1 MLRSFLDEAN
11 RHRVAGWAQ
20 DEEQPDAPLSLLILV
35 DDALAA
41 RILANRHRPDL
52 AAAGIGD
59 GHHGFHFEFPQ
70 SLSPRERHVVRICRE
85 ADGADLVGSPAVL
98 DPAAVGDGLA
108 YEQLA
113 EIDVAALPDDALA
126 RGIELI
132 AEHADKAAQEFAN
145 RQSGRAER
153 REHRLRVE
161 RWRRR
166 GEIGDAPAA
175 AGAKRRALIIDDR
188 VPQPQRDAGSAVI
201 LSHARSLQRL
211 GFEVSF
217 TASLD
222 FAAATDEQAA
232 LDAAGISWCGMP
244 HYHSVEEVLRRQ
256 AGEFDLIYLHRAAN
270 AAKYGELARQYFPK
284 ARQLYAVADLHHLRV
299 ARQAAAEDRPELAP
313 LANRLRLMEFTAAAL
328 SDAVITHSSEEAR
341 LLATQLGGA
350 KVHTVRWSA
359 MPRLTKTPFAKRHG
373 IAFIGGYGHPPNLD
387 AARWL
392 IGEIMPRVRER
403 DPTIKCLLVGDRLPA
418 GLRQRCGEGIVA
430 LGAVEDLAA
439 IFQRVRLTVAPL
451 RFGAGIKGKVVDSLA
466 AGIPC
471 VMTPVGA
478 EGLDLPAALGGCI
491 ASTGDEIATAI
502 LRLHNDAAANKEC
515 RGVGLR
521 YVEDSFSEA
530 RLDAALARAVG
541 TALAVAIPAGDER
554 PGPNAA
560 AGTTRAERR
569 PVQTSLSAA
578 R

>member
-1 MLRSFLDEAN
+1 
-11 RHRVAGWAQ
+11 
-20 DEEQPDAPLSLLILV
+20 
-35 DDALAA
+35 
-41 RILANRHRPDL
+41 
-52 AAAGIGD
+52 
-59 GHHGFHFEFPQ
+59 
-70 SLSPRERHVVRICRE
+70 
-85 ADGADLVGSPAVL
+85 
-98 DPAAVGDGLA
+98 
-108 YEQLA
+108 
-113 EIDVAALPDDALA
+113 
-126 RGIELI
+126 
-132 AEHADKAAQEFAN
+132 
-145 RQSGRAER
+145 
-153 REHRLRVE
+153 
-161 RWRRR
+161 
-166 GEIGDAPAA
+166 
-175 AGAKRRALIIDDR
+175 
-188 VPQPQRDAGSAVI
+188 VI

-222 FAAATDEQAA
+222 FAAFTNEQAA
-232 LDAAGISWCGMP
+232 LEASGIFWCGRP
-244 HYHSVEEVLRRQ
+244 HYRSVEEVLRRQ

-270 AAKYGELARQYFPK
+270 AAKYGELARHYFPK
-284 ARQLYAVADLHHLRV
+284 ARQLYSVADLHHLRV

-328 SDAVITHSSEEAR
+328 SDVVITHSSEEAR
-341 LLATQLGGA
+341 LLAAQLGGA

-359 MPRLTKTPFAKRHG
+359 MPRPTKTPFATRHG

-403 DPTIKCLLVGDRLPA
+403 DPTIECLLVGDRLPA
-418 GLRQRCGEGIVA
+418 GLRQRCGEGVGA

-439 IFQRVRLTVAPL
+439 IFDRVRLTVAPL

-491 ASTGDEIATAI
+491 AATGEDIATAI
-502 LRLHNDAAANKEC
+502 LRLHNHAAANKEC
-515 RGVGLR
+515 RDAGLR

-541 TALAVAIPAGDER
+541 TALAMPIPVADEQ

-560 AGTTRAERR
+560 IQTSRAERR
-569 PVQTSLSAA
+569 PLQTSLSAS